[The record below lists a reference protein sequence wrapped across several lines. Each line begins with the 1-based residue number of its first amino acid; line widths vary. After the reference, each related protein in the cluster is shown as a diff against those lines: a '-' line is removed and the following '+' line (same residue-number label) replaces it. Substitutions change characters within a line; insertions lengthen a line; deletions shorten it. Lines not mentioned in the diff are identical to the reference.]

1 MGSQRDGQ
9 DWAALQTPPPKK
21 VTIKYFKGKYR
32 TDHLKGKET

>member
-9 DWAALQTPPPKK
+9 DWAALQTPPQK